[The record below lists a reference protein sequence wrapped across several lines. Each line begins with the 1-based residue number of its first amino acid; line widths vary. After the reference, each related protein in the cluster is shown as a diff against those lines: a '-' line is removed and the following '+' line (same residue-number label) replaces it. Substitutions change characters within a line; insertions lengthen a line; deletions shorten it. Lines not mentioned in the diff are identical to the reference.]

1 VIVVPEPSPLAV
13 LFPGQGA
20 SVAGARALVQE
31 RRPDLYAL
39 ALELLDADPY
49 EHARESTRYA
59 QPAIHLASLAG
70 WCAVR
75 ESVEPA
81 AFAGHSLGEL
91 SALSAAGVWNED
103 VGLRL
108 VVLRAE
114 LMANAGGGHH
124 GGMLAL
130 LKADVDAVHELAERH
145 GVAVANDN
153 GGGQVVLSGDRSSL
167 EDVAGAAREM
177 GFRAIRLDVTGAFH
191 SPAMRAAVQPF
202 EQALRA
208 APERPATAP
217 VYSALTA
224 APFRDIAHEL
234 SAAICAPVRW
244 RETIGALDGA
254 GVGRFL
260 DVGPDAVLQRLIARE
275 LPGREALHAQELGV
289 AA

>member
-1 VIVVPEPSPLAV
+1 M
-13 LFPGQGA
+13 
-20 SVAGARALVQE
+20 QE

-39 ALELLDADPY
+39 ALELLGVDPY
-49 EHARESTRYA
+49 EHAHESTRYT
-59 QPAIHLASLAG
+59 QPAIHLASVAG

-91 SALSAAGVWNED
+91 SALSAAGVWSED

-114 LMANAGGGHH
+114 LMANAGGDHE

-153 GGGQVVLSGDRSSL
+153 GGGQVVLSGDRGSL
-167 EDVAGAAREM
+167 DDVAGSAREM
-177 GFRAIRLDVTGAFH
+177 GFRAIKLDVAGAFH
-191 SPAMRAAVQPF
+191 SPAMSAAVEPF
-202 EQALRA
+202 EQALRGA
-208 APERPATAP
+208 TECPASAP

-224 APFRDIAHEL
+224 APFHDVAREL

-244 RETIGALDGA
+244 RETIGALDRA
-254 GVGRFL
+254 GIGRFL
-260 DVGPDAVLQRLIARE
+260 DVGPDAVLQGLIARE
-275 LPGREALHAQELGV
+275 LPGREALHVQELRV